1 MRCLSGSVVSVI
13 LLPSIGIVIVQRV
26 CVMGKPY
33 SGPSTRKK
41 CSTIQEPHEGHPGMS
56 RMKANVCMVAGHKC
70 EVCQALL

>member
-1 MRCLSGSVVSVI
+1 MRSLSGSVVSVI

-41 CSTIQEPHEGHPGMS
+41 CSTIQEPHDPGMS
-56 RMKANVCMVAGHKC
+56 RMKVNVCMVAGHKC